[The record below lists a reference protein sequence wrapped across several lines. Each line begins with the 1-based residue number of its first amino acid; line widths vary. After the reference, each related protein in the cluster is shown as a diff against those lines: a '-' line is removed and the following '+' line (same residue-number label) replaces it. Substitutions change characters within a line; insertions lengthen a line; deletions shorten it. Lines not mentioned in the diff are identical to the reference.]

1 MSGVVL
7 AQALDGE
14 LATDGLERFEHGWPV
29 LGIAEPEFF
38 VFLFFQL
45 ILEYQVVRID
55 VFPAFGALRDL
66 QLRRFWKRFH
76 SHGDLPFR
84 TSRTRRSWKKW
95 RSLFLAR
102 PQTLRLCQRA
112 WRLVSWTS
120 EQFLDEI
127 AVTECF
133 RRLAGLHRSTIQC
146 PAVCRS
152 VSLRVLPVGRQ
163 RLAARRLGCELLVV
177 PLPLRVRSGC
187 WSQHLESTQRAC
199 RQCAR

>member
-84 TSRTRRSWKKW
+84 TSRMRRSWKKW
-95 RSLFLAR
+95 RSLFR
-102 PQTLRLCQRA
+102 GKRQTLRLRQRV
-112 WRLVSWTS
+112 WRLISWTS
-120 EQFLDEI
+120 ERFLDEI
-127 AVTECF
+127 AAAECF
-133 RRLAGLHRSTIQC
+133 RRLAGLHRSTIRC
-146 PAVCRS
+146 PVVCRS
-152 VSLRVLPVGRQ
+152 ASLRVSRVGQ
-163 RLAARRLGCELLVV
+163 QQSAGRRSNCELLDAPVRR
-177 PLPLRVRSGC
+177 RVRSGC
-187 WSQHLESTQRAC
+187 S
-199 RQCAR
+199 